1 MLNNVVLIGRL
12 TKDPEL
18 KHTQS
23 NIPFLRFTLAVNRT
37 FTQDGERQADFI
49 NCIAWRNRAENLHK
63 YQKKGALIGL
73 EGRIETGSYESEKGT
88 IYTTDVIA
96 NRIAFLERQERPQ
109 QIKDEINGDDFF
121 ETVTEDDLPF

>member
-37 FTQDGERQADFI
+37 FTQDGERQTDFI
-49 NCIAWRNRAENLHK
+49 NCIAWRNQAENLHK

-88 IYTTDVIA
+88 VYTTDVIA

-121 ETVTEDDLPF
+121 EAVTEDDLPF